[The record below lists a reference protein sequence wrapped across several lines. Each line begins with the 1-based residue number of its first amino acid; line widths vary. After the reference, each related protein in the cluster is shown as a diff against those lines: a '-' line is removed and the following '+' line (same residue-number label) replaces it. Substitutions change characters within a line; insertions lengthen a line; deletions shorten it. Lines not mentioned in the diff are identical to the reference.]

1 VGDIRYVVD
10 LAIAYGLAEITR
22 DELQDKIH
30 SCSLETL
37 AFGVN
42 AFAEEF
48 GDDAAAAFVVAA
60 RLPITYERVKG
71 SGGVPAAYFETSEEA
86 SLPNGYWSVDEEDER
101 VKDFP
106 PDNQP

>member
-1 VGDIRYVVD
+1 MRDVNYVVE
-10 LAIAYGLAEITR
+10 LAKAYGRAVISR

-48 GDDAAAAFVVAA
+48 GDDAAAAFIVAA

-106 PDNQP
+106 PE

>member
-1 VGDIRYVVD
+1 MRDIAYVVE
-10 LAIAYGLAEITR
+10 LAKAYGRALITR

-48 GDDAAAAFVVAA
+48 GDEAAAALVVAA
-60 RLPITYERVKG
+60 GLPITYERVKG
-71 SGGVPAAYFETSEEA
+71 SDGVPAAYFDTSEEA

-106 PDNQP
+106 PEDL